1 MKANNKLLKI
11 FLVIFLC
18 SSTLVFSQT
27 SQTLTQDV
35 CAGSFEP
42 YLINPPNP
50 SSTYNWTLSGGGVL
64 SGTSGTS
71 TSITW
76 GSTPGTYTVTAIETD
91 INGCDGDPVIVDVT
105 VISLPAP
112 PSPANVLVCEGGTIP
127 DLFAAGSLPT
137 WYDDPSLSA
146 ASQVHQGNYYATG
159 QTAVGTYT
167 YYVTETWNGCEGSA
181 ATITLTINS
190 LPPLPGAVDETACEG
205 GVIPD
210 LTATG
215 TSLVWYDDLALT
227 NQVGTGTSFTSPQTT
242 VGVYTYYVT
251 QNDGNCESNP
261 TTVTLTINSFNTIP
275 NAPNVNV
282 CSGNTVPDLIATGV
296 GTSFTWYDDLGLT
309 NQVGVGSPFTT
320 GQTAVGVYTYYVTET
335 QNGCQSPPATVI
347 LEIYAIP
354 VTPPIWHN

>member
-1 MKANNKLLKI
+1 MKANNKLLNI
-11 FLVIFLC
+11 LLVFFLC

-35 CAGSFEP
+35 CAGSVEP

-71 TSITW
+71 ISITW

-91 INGCDGDPVIVDVT
+91 VNGCDGDPVIVDVT

-112 PSPANVLVCEGGTIP
+112 PTSATVLACEGGTIP
-127 DLFAAGSLPT
+127 DLFAAGFLPT

-146 ASQVHQGNYYATG
+146 ASQVYQGNTYATG
-159 QTAVGTYT
+159 QTAVGSYT
-167 YYVTETWNGCEGSA
+167 YYVTETWNGCEGA
-181 ATITLTINS
+181 AAIITLTINS
-190 LPPLPGAVDETACEG
+190 LSSNPVAVDETACEG

-215 TSLVWYDDLALT
+215 TSLVWYDDIGLT
-227 NQVGTGTSFTSPQTT
+227 NQVGTGPSFATGQTT
-242 VGVYTYYVT
+242 AGVYPYYVT
-251 QNDGNCESNP
+251 QNGGNCESNP
-261 TTVTLTINSFNTIP
+261 STVTL
-275 NAPNVNV
+275 
-282 CSGNTVPDLIATGV
+282 
-296 GTSFTWYDDLGLT
+296 
-309 NQVGVGSPFTT
+309 Q
-320 GQTAVGVYTYYVTET
+320 
-335 QNGCQSPPATVI
+335 
-347 LEIYAIP
+347 IYAIP